1 MSVGKVYALCLRLL
15 ADQELAEKLTVETY
29 LITWR
34 HISFFRED
42 VLFSSWLTG
51 ITTHEILE
59 WIRNNEKKW
68 NDLDQKNIHH
78 IKENINPKIVVP
90 FEFSIQSLPSE
101 ERFVFV
107 LHDVEKYT
115 EDEVADLLSISKNNF
130 KDILEKAYK
139 LLKLPEEIPD
149 REVYINSC
157 LSSLPEVIQP
167 EHDIW
172 KYIFTVLNKELS
184 SSTNSPDEQH
194 HKPEG
199 EIEKEGTKKKFG
211 FLNWKKK

>member
-15 ADQELAEKLTVETY
+15 ADQELAEKLTVEAY

-34 HISFFRED
+34 NISFFRED

-59 WIRNNEKKW
+59 WIRNNGKKW
-68 NDLDQKNIHH
+68 NDLDQKDIRY
-78 IKENINPKIVVP
+78 IRENLNSKIVVP

-115 EDEVADLLSISKNNF
+115 EDEVA
-130 KDILEKAYK
+130 A
-139 LLKLPEEIPD
+139 LP
-149 REVYINSC
+149 
-157 LSSLPEVIQP
+157 
-167 EHDIW
+167 
-172 KYIFTVLNKELS
+172 YIFLHRVRQKQTFLPKVMNF
-184 SSTNSPDEQH
+184 N
-194 HKPEG
+194 
-199 EIEKEGTKKKFG
+199 TKFKRNYN
-211 FLNWKKK
+211 L

>member
-15 ADQELAEKLTVETY
+15 ADQELAEKLTVEAF

-34 HISFFRED
+34 NISFFRED
-42 VLFSSWLTG
+42 ILFSSWLTG

-59 WIRNNEKKW
+59 WMRNNEKKW
-68 NDLDQKNIHH
+68 NNLDQINIHH
-78 IKENINPKIVVP
+78 IKENLNPKIVVP
-90 FEFSIQSLPSE
+90 FEFNIQSLPSE

-130 KDILEKAYK
+130 KEILEKAYE

-149 REVYINSC
+149 REVYINGC

-172 KYIFTVLNKELS
+172 KYIFTVLNKEQI
-184 SSTNSPDEQH
+184 STANNPDEQH
-194 HKPEG
+194 NKPEE
-199 EIEKEGTKKKFG
+199 EIKRQGTKKKFG